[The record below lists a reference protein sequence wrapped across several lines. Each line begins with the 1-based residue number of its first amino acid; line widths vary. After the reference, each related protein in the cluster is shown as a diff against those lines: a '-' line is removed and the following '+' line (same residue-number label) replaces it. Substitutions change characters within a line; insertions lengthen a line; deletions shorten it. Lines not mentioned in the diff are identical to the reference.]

1 MRRRLCG
8 TAGQTNRL
16 VVSFFELA
24 LAVGDIRDG
33 FLSYGAQ
40 SAGLG
45 SISLFVSQ
53 SSWVAIGIVAA
64 LARDPRTLLAYRV
77 VPLG

>member
-1 MRRRLCG
+1 
-8 TAGQTNRL
+8 
-16 VVSFFELA
+16 
-24 LAVGDIRDG
+24 
-33 FLSYGAQ
+33 
-40 SAGLG
+40 
-45 SISLFVSQ
+45 SLFVSQ

>member
-1 MRRRLCG
+1 
-8 TAGQTNRL
+8 
-16 VVSFFELA
+16 VSFFELA

-45 SISLFVSQ
+45 SISLFVSE
-53 SSWVAIGIVAA
+53 
-64 LARDPRTLLAYRV
+64 
-77 VPLG
+77 